1 MKALGASFI
10 LASMCLFPLIT
21 HSTDTLTAHLA
32 LAIYRSGS
40 HHTVVHSPSV
50 RIVMLCVCV
59 SSGGVWSV
67 VVSTCRPGGGSV
79 GSCRCVG
86 QGTTV
91 LYDLHSVHLKTV
103 SCGSRKDRTDD
114 TVLELSGQ
122 DCLSQLVTPIC

>member
-1 MKALGASFI
+1 
-10 LASMCLFPLIT
+10 MCLFPLIT
-21 HSTDTLTAHLA
+21 HSSDTLTAHLT

-40 HHTVVHSPSV
+40 LHTVVHSPSV

-59 SSGGVWSV
+59 SSGGVRSV

-86 QGTTV
+86 QGTSV
-91 LYDLHSVHLKTV
+91 LYDLLCPLEDCV